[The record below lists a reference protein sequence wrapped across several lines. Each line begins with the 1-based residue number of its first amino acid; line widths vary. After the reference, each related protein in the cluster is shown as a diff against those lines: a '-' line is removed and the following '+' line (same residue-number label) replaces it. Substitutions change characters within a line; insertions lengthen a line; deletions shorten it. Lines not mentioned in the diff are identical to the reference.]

1 MRKEYDF
8 SAARRGSAVASRH
21 KTRITIMLDESVLAH
36 FRKEGERQGVGYQTL
51 INQALLEAV
60 SIARKQPKTAQAL
73 TADEFRRILREE
85 LQTV

>member
-8 SAARRGSAVASRH
+8 STARRGPAVTSRH
-21 KTRITIMLDESVLAH
+21 KTRITIMLDDSVLVH

-51 INQALLEAV
+51 INQALLEAI
-60 SIARKQPKTAQAL
+60 STAKRRSKGAQHV

-85 LQTV
+85 LQTA